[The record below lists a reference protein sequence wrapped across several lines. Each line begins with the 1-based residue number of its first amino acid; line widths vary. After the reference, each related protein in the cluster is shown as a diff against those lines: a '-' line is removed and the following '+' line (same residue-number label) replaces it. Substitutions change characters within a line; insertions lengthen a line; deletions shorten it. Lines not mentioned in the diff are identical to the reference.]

1 VKSGLRIFIFAVVTF
16 IYCPVSALNDEDA
29 GKRSPDG
36 FISARTL
43 ALGGLDTVIDA
54 GLYSLGANPAALTLS
69 PAFGF
74 SFNERRLPA
83 PSTHLMTTGTTIP
96 IGRRG
101 NLAFGFGDLWVGD
114 IEGYDAVGNP
124 TGTFSY
130 HDRTFAGGYAQKF
143 AKILAIGGDFRYRR
157 IGYDPDSYSAAFVD
171 AGMVVSPVPLDYPLR
186 KKYGFFTFGASVRDL
201 CIKGFEYPSDTV
213 KLSPTLNLGVGWS
226 KGVFGTHEISVAGEH
241 STAGEGPLRIGFEYS
256 CAYTV
261 HFRAGH
267 TGAVPTFGIGI
278 SQNLFDFD
286 YALTKRETGLEHVV
300 TFSLFPG
307 RDVRAE
313 AEKWR
318 TIETWLSEGRAYYEA
333 RNYEL
338 AVRRF
343 NNVLEWDEG
352 NETALRYLVEAKYE
366 GYLHEGRTFLEDG
379 NWERAR
385 RAFNAALN
393 VMPGDFLA
401 KQYLARTDFLE
412 EEAARLAAIEA
423 KVTGVLAEVE
433 RLNRRGLYRMSIALL
448 NDTLEEIPD
457 REELKLALANA
468 RRLLAAA
475 EAAAVPAEVPPKEI
489 PNAIRAQYEKADA
502 LLASGDVT
510 DAINLLEPVVTE
522 YPHYIEASSRLV
534 ESYMYKGLDLY
545 SKGYLE
551 SAVAYW
557 RKVLAI
563 DPGNAKAGRY
573 IEKTEAEI
581 KAIRGGN

>member
-1 VKSGLRIFIFAVVTF
+1 MKSGLRIFIFTAVVLL
-16 IYCPVSALNDEDA
+16 YCRVSALNDEDA
-29 GKRSPDG
+29 GKRLPDG

-43 ALGGLDTVIDA
+43 ALGGLNTVIDA
-54 GLYSLGANPAALTLS
+54 GLYSLGANPAALTLN

-74 SFNERRLPA
+74 SFNERKLPA
-83 PSTHLMTTGTTIP
+83 PSAHLITAGTTIP
-96 IGRRG
+96 IGG
-101 NLAFGFGDLWVGD
+101 KKDLAFGFGDLWVGD
-114 IEGYDAVGNP
+114 IEGYDGAGNP
-124 TGTFSY
+124 TGRFSY
-130 HDRTFAGGYAQKF
+130 HDRIFAGGYAHKF
-143 AKILAIGGDFRYRR
+143 VKILAIGGDLRYRR
-157 IGYDPDSYSAAFVD
+157 IGYDPDSYSAALVD
-171 AGMVVSPVPLDYPLR
+171 AGMVVSPIPQDYPIR
-186 KKYGFFTFGASVRDL
+186 KKYGFFTFGASVSSL
-201 CIKGFEYPSDTV
+201 CIKGFDYPSGTV
-213 KLSPTLNLGVGWS
+213 KPGPALNLGVAWS
-226 KGVFGTHEISVAGEH
+226 KEVFGTDEINVAGEH
-241 STAGEGPLRIGFEYS
+241 STAGEGPFRIGFEYS
-256 CAYTV
+256 YAYTV

-267 TGAVPTFGIGI
+267 TGAVPTFGIGV

-286 YALTKRETGLEHVV
+286 YALMKKETGFEHVV

-333 RNYEL
+333 GNYEL

-352 NETALRYLVEAKYE
+352 NETATRYLVEAKYE
-366 GYLHEGRTFLEDG
+366 GYLDEGRTFLEEG
-379 NWERAR
+379 NWEKAR

-393 VMPGDFLA
+393 VMPGDFLT
-401 KQYLARTDFLE
+401 KQYLARTDFME
-412 EEAARLAAIEA
+412 EEAARLAAVEA
-423 KVTGVLAEVE
+423 KVAGVLDEVE
-433 RLNRRGLYRMSIALL
+433 RLNRRGLYRKSIALL
-448 NDTLEEIPD
+448 NDTLKEISD

-475 EAAAVPAEVPPKEI
+475 EAAAVPTEEPPKEI
-489 PNAIRAQYEKADA
+489 PNAVRTQYERADA
-502 LLASGDVT
+502 LLASGNVT
-510 DAINLLEPVVTE
+510 DAINVLEPVVTE
-522 YPHYIEASSRLV
+522 YPHYVEASGRLV
-534 ESYMYKGLDLY
+534 ESYMYRGLDLY

-581 KAIRGGN
+581 EAIRGGN